1 MKHSLALSLLAL
13 AAAGVASPAFAEAK
27 GDWTLGVG
35 VHQVA
40 PKSDNGTLVNGT
52 LKTEVGN
59 SIRPTITFEY
69 FVADNLGV
77 EVLGALPFK
86 HDININGLGKVGSTK
101 QLPPVVSLQYHFA
114 NSSKF
119 TPFVGVG
126 VNYTRFFSTDTTG
139 ALEGSKLKLDS
150 SWGAA
155 VHAGLDVAITDKSAV
170 RVDVR
175 WADIDSKVKLDGA
188 KIGTANIDPMVYGVA
203 YVMKF

>member
-1 MKHSLALSLLAL
+1 MSLPCFRSAILASLLV
-13 AAAGVASPAFAEAK
+13 AAGGAQAANQDFHWMVRGGFSQIVPTPDSGHITPGKVDIDNDIGPTFNIAYFITPHWAV
-27 GDWTLGVG
+27 DLLGG
-35 VHQVA
+35 
-40 PKSDNGTLVNGT
+40 
-52 LKTEVGN
+52 
-59 SIRPTITFEY
+59 
-69 FVADNLGV
+69 
-77 EVLGALPFK
+77 LPFK
-86 HDININGLGKVGSTK
+86 HDIRLNGGKVGSTK

-139 ALEGSKLKLDS
+139 ALEGNKLKLDS

-155 VHAGLDVAITDKSAV
+155 VHAGLDVAVTDKSAV

-175 WADIDSKVKLDGA
+175 WADIDSKVKLNGA

>member
-40 PKSDNGTLVNGT
+40 PKSDNGKLVNGT

-69 FVADNLGV
+69 FVADNVGV

-86 HDININGLGKVGSTK
+86 HEISLKGLGKVAETK

-114 NSSKF
+114 NDSKV

-126 VNYTRFFSTDTTG
+126 VNYTRFFGTDTKG
-139 ALEGSKLKLDS
+139 ALKGSDIDLGS
-150 SWGAA
+150 SWGVAA
-155 VHAGLDVAITDKSAV
+155 HAGLDFAVTDKSAV

-203 YVMKF
+203 YVLKF

>member
-40 PKSDNGTLVNGT
+40 PKSDNGKLVNGT
-52 LKTEVGN
+52 LPLDVGN

-126 VNYTRFFSTDTTG
+126 VNYTRFFGTDTKG
-139 ALEGSKLKLDS
+139 ALKGSDIDLGS
-150 SWGAA
+150 SWGVAA
-155 VHAGLDVAITDKSAV
+155 HAGLDFAVTDKSAV
-170 RVDVR
+170 RVR

-203 YVMKF
+203 YVLKF